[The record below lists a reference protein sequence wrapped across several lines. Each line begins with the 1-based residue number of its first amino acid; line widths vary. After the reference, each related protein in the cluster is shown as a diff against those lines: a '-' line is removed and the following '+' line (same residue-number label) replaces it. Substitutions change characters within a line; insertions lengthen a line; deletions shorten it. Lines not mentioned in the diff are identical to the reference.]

1 MRIVLVLR
9 LTLFIGVC
17 TFLVCGCQ
25 GGGSPA
31 LPSLTDNAAPSLFLD
46 RGGSGEPAKPAVPK
60 LRWMITE
67 PADLLEEGWGHYP
80 ATVAASIT
88 FAASLWG
95 TNADEFDGTVNLTVD
110 GEPYPFDCTGK
121 TLTAQI
127 AGLGRGMHHVQVHAG
142 SAVGIDNRTFSFVV
156 VDSPPFMQVGIG
168 EDGKV
173 YATLS
178 RKMPASQL
186 GDLTRW
192 TCEKFSTDKVSVE
205 MLSDNR
211 TVALGMADPLSV
223 DDMSW
228 LPPDGSSPVVR
239 FESLLGDVVGK
250 LLPEADKDS
259 DSESRSAQS
268 GPGCEEGAIY
278 GHRSEGHCDPDLDW
292 FIERHSLES
301 SDSEPRA
308 VFNTEVPIPVMGW
321 PPLWYP
327 WRNCYNLVIARHN
340 WVAEGHLD
348 PLNSWNAEYDTVWHA
363 SQSEPYFGNGQFAWQ
378 LVFYERDHSYYP
390 PSWCSYGWWSFEVDG
405 NWCDPEIPA
414 YFKSKGS
421 WNGEGFDDGPI
432 FVDHDPP
439 FFGDNIEDPYGGIDV
454 LLGSELDQSSDPYI
468 ASLYADLVERGNLYK
483 SNGALVISQQD
494 FWLYYWSNVGCVVAD
509 DELVVVVRA
518 QDKPS
523 DQGRYIN
530 KFLAGDYTY
539 LGQNY
544 ADDEMAEHL
553 FYADVSPYAPD
564 ELTEEY
570 WPVPV
575 GEQIVPMRLPTD
587 GDEKG
592 EFSVWILP
600 VDCALLNGDIS
611 SFRLRT
617 TDDINNW
624 RRSPEFITAIPD
636 LEIVQPSGCGE
647 TPDDR
652 CQFLKDDTI
661 VFEAA
666 MTGVDELFNL
676 TEVGELIQ
684 WFVLQDN
691 GQGGWNELNKEQ
703 YQEKFENH
711 EFESVI
717 TQESWTG
724 PSFTVLLEDHEF
736 QVRARLIVCGL
747 TFHDDCFVENR
758 LVLNLMFRG
767 DRYPD
772 PSLWDDECHYDFT
785 PWDSNHVAPDARLS
799 DTHPGDGFVVHRPT
813 SNEELPLYALLS
825 DHAQD
830 YRIEVTVTAP
840 YDKQPNPDSIRV
852 YLYELAQDDPNRNEI
867 VADFNCGLWISEPPY
882 VYYVYGR
889 GDHMYNPAII
899 GVPQSGIPNIR
910 ITDSQTSS
918 PYPPTVEFSTPLL
931 YVSNHDADPDYS
943 RLVAN
948 DPEDPW
954 WQWNLAQMREWVVPG
969 AHYGENRGYFALD
982 NYDGEDGQQNY
993 MQSVLNV
1000 GQEVIEATVSDRK
1013 ATLPV
1018 QSMPDI
1024 AFMFC
1029 HGGPSTYLSI
1039 PPDPTCDHYIFQFSW
1054 WPTQPGLSPQGSEAY
1069 ITPYTLRDACP
1080 LGSDTEWIALVAC
1093 YGLNRGNYRK
1103 QGIKLGF
1110 DDWEYIIRR
1119 QTPKQTSI
1127 TTVCGFGGL
1136 ERSFPNMGVFTA
1148 KFSEC
1153 LTSSTGG
1160 YDSNHWDRAL
1170 GTTKPRE
1177 KVVIAWMEAAI
1188 YYIKTCTWNS
1198 GGLMQNAICVSSDET
1213 WILHNFGSS
1222 YRHDWRAKIL

>member
-1 MRIVLVLR
+1 MRIVWVLR
-9 LTLFIGVC
+9 LTLFTGVC
-17 TFLVCGCQ
+17 TLLVCGCQ

-31 LPSLTDNAAPSLFLD
+31 FPSLTDNAAPSLLLD
-46 RGGSGEPAKPAVPK
+46 RGGSGEPAKPAVPR
-60 LRWMITE
+60 LRWMFTE

-80 ATVAASIT
+80 ATLATSIT

-95 TNADEFDGTVNLTVD
+95 TNADEFDGNVNLTVD

-142 SAVGIDNRTFSFVV
+142 SAVRIDNRTFAFVV

-192 TCEKFSTDKVSVE
+192 TCEKFNTDKVSVE

-211 TVALGMADPLSV
+211 TVALGMADPLSI
-223 DDMSW
+223 DDWSW

-239 FESLLGDVVGK
+239 FQSSLGDVVGK
-250 LLPEADKDS
+250 LLPEADKDGH
-259 DSESRSAQS
+259 SESRSAQS
-268 GPGCEEGAIY
+268 EPGCDEGSIY
-278 GHRSEGHCDPDLDW
+278 GHGSAGHCDPDLDW

-327 WRNCYNLVIARHN
+327 WRNCYNLVIVRFN
-340 WVAEGHLD
+340 SVEEGHLD
-348 PLNSWNAEYDTVWHA
+348 PPNSWNAEYDTVWHA
-363 SQSEPYFGNGQFAWQ
+363 SQSEDYFGVGFQDWRFQ
-378 LVFYERDHSYYP
+378 LYERDHSYYP

-468 ASLYADLVERGNLYK
+468 ASLYADLAERGNLYK
-483 SNGALVISQQD
+483 SNGARVISQQD
-494 FWLYYWSNVGCVVAD
+494 FWAYYWSNVGCVVAD

-575 GEQIVPMRLPTD
+575 GEQIVPMRLPVD
-587 GDEKG
+587 GDAKG

-611 SFRLRT
+611 SFRLRI
-617 TDDINNW
+617 TDDVNNW
-624 RRSPEFITAIPD
+624 RRSPEFITAIPQ

-652 CQFLKDDTI
+652 CQFSIEDKI

-666 MTGVDELFNL
+666 VTGVDEL
-676 TEVGELIQ
+676 
-684 WFVLQDN
+684 
-691 GQGGWNELNKEQ
+691 
-703 YQEKFENH
+703 
-711 EFESVI
+711 
-717 TQESWTG
+717 
-724 PSFTVLLEDHEF
+724 
-736 QVRARLIVCGL
+736 
-747 TFHDDCFVENR
+747 
-758 LVLNLMFRG
+758 
-767 DRYPD
+767 
-772 PSLWDDECHYDFT
+772 
-785 PWDSNHVAPDARLS
+785 
-799 DTHPGDGFVVHRPT
+799 
-813 SNEELPLYALLS
+813 
-825 DHAQD
+825 
-830 YRIEVTVTAP
+830 
-840 YDKQPNPDSIRV
+840 
-852 YLYELAQDDPNRNEI
+852 
-867 VADFNCGLWISEPPY
+867 
-882 VYYVYGR
+882 
-889 GDHMYNPAII
+889 
-899 GVPQSGIPNIR
+899 
-910 ITDSQTSS
+910 
-918 PYPPTVEFSTPLL
+918 
-931 YVSNHDADPDYS
+931 
-943 RLVAN
+943 
-948 DPEDPW
+948 
-954 WQWNLAQMREWVVPG
+954 
-969 AHYGENRGYFALD
+969 LD
-982 NYDGEDGQQNY
+982 
-993 MQSVLNV
+993 
-1000 GQEVIEATVSDRK
+1000 
-1013 ATLPV
+1013 
-1018 QSMPDI
+1018 
-1024 AFMFC
+1024 
-1029 HGGPSTYLSI
+1029 
-1039 PPDPTCDHYIFQFSW
+1039 
-1054 WPTQPGLSPQGSEAY
+1054 
-1069 ITPYTLRDACP
+1069 
-1080 LGSDTEWIALVAC
+1080 
-1093 YGLNRGNYRK
+1093 
-1103 QGIKLGF
+1103 
-1110 DDWEYIIRR
+1110 
-1119 QTPKQTSI
+1119 
-1127 TTVCGFGGL
+1127 
-1136 ERSFPNMGVFTA
+1136 
-1148 KFSEC
+1148 
-1153 LTSSTGG
+1153 
-1160 YDSNHWDRAL
+1160 
-1170 GTTKPRE
+1170 
-1177 KVVIAWMEAAI
+1177 
-1188 YYIKTCTWNS
+1188 
-1198 GGLMQNAICVSSDET
+1198 
-1213 WILHNFGSS
+1213 
-1222 YRHDWRAKIL
+1222 